1 MPLRIII
8 GRNKATLTKKET
20 KGTLNNKNMEK
31 TEVDLDKSIRIGM
44 TREEI
49 KSKAMDRTKDRKM
62 ITSNKRKR
70 ANKRTTT
77 RNQRIMQGKIMKNS
91 KASSN
96 MKEARATEEGDN
108 NIEVRETIMEI
119 RLRTVLNV
127 SKFI

>member
-20 KGTLNNKNMEK
+20 KGTLNNKNMER

-44 TREEI
+44 IEEI
-49 KSKAMDRTKDRKM
+49 KIRAMDRTKDRKM

-70 ANKRTTT
+70 AIKRTTT

-96 MKEARATEEGDN
+96 MKEARATEEGGN